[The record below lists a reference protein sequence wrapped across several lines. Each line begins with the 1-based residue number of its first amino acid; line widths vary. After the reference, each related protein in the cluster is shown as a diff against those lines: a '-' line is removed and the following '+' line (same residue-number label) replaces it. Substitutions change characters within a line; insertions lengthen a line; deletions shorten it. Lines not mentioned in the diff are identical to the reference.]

1 MKLLFIS
8 LLIIMTAPARA
19 QESMLE
25 NYIREAFKNNQ
36 GLQGQQL
43 QLEKSMYALKEARA
57 LFLPNISFGASYSK
71 ADGGRTIDLPIG
83 DLFNPVYKSLNQLT
97 NSSSFPALQN
107 QSILLNPDNYYDAR
121 FRTTLSLINSEIYY
135 NEKIKNENISQQ
147 KAAVNVYKRELVK
160 EIKTAF
166 YKYFQTVKA
175 EEIYNNALTL
185 VNENIRVNQSL
196 LKNGMRNGTAL
207 TRSETEKQKIEAS
220 ITQAAG
226 NRKNVQAY
234 INFLMNRPL
243 ESPVVL
249 DTASF
254 VTENQT
260 LSFIMNSNIDGREE
274 LQELQSVIQTHELNK
289 KLQSAYMV
297 PKLNTFLDLGS
308 QGFKFQYSNKTQYYV
323 WGLNL
328 EMNLFAGGLHK
339 YRIQQ
344 ANVGKQAAENSYQE
358 TSSQMQMQL
367 LQSVNN
373 LQTAISDYQNA
384 KTQLSLAEKYYTD
397 QNKVYKAGQLL
408 YIELLDALTQLTNA
422 RLQVAVT
429 IANMQVAYAD
439 TERNAATY
447 PLNKI

>member
-1 MKLLFIS
+1 MKILFIP
-8 LLIIMTAPARA
+8 LLILVTSNLRA
-19 QESMLE
+19 QESNLDK
-25 NYIREAFKNNQ
+25 YIGEAFKNNQ

-43 QLEKSMYALKEARA
+43 QLEKSMVALKEARA

-97 NSSSFPALQN
+97 NSNAFPNLKN

-121 FRTTLSLINSEIYY
+121 FRTTLPLINAEIYY

-160 EIKTAF
+160 EIKTAY
-166 YKYFQTVKA
+166 YKYYQAVKA

-196 LKNGMRNGTAL
+196 LKNGMKNSTAL

-220 ITQAAG
+220 ITQASG
-226 NRKNVQAY
+226 NRENVQAY

-243 ESPVVL
+243 ESPVAL

-254 VTENQT
+254 ITENQT
-260 LSFIMNSNIDGREE
+260 LLTIMNSNTEGREE
-274 LQELQSVIQTHELNK
+274 LQELQSVIQMHELNK
-289 KLQSAYMV
+289 KLEGSYMI
-297 PKLNTFLDLGS
+297 PKLNTYLDLGS
-308 QGFKFQYSNKTQYYV
+308 QGFNFNYNNKTQYYV

-339 YRIQQ
+339 YRKQQ
-344 ANVGKQAAENSYQE
+344 ASIGIQTAETSYKE

-373 LQTAISDYQNA
+373 LRTAISDYQNA
-384 KTQLSLAEKYYTD
+384 KTQLSLSEKYYSD
-397 QNKVYKAGQLL
+397 QSKVYKAGQLL

-439 TERNAATY
+439 AERNAATY
-447 PLNKI
+447 PLNKL

>member
-1 MKLLFIS
+1 MKILFIPLALLLTNS
-8 LLIIMTAPARA
+8 LKA
-19 QESMLE
+19 QESNLDK
-25 NYIREAFKNNQ
+25 YISEAFKNNQ

-43 QLEKSMYALKEARA
+43 QLDKSMVALKEARA

-97 NSSSFPALQN
+97 NSNAFPNLKN

-121 FRTTLSLINSEIYY
+121 FRTTLPLINAEIYY

-160 EIKTAF
+160 EIKTAY
-166 YKYFQTVKA
+166 YKYYQAVKA
-175 EEIYNNALTL
+175 EEIYSNALAL

-196 LKNGMRNGTAL
+196 LKNGMKNSTAL

-220 ITQAAG
+220 ITQASG

-243 ESPVVL
+243 ESPVIL

-254 VTENQT
+254 ITENQT
-260 LSFIMNSNIDGREE
+260 LLSIMNSNTEGREE

-289 KLQSAYMV
+289 KLESSYMI
-297 PKLNTFLDLGS
+297 PKLNTYLDLGS
-308 QGFKFQYSNKTQYYV
+308 QGYNFNYNNKTQYYV

-339 YRIQQ
+339 YRKQQ
-344 ANVGKQAAENSYQE
+344 ASIGIQTAETSYKE
-358 TSSQMQMQL
+358 TSSQMQMQM

-373 LQTAISDYQNA
+373 LRTAISDYQNA
-384 KTQLSLAEKYYTD
+384 KIQLSLSEKYYSD
-397 QNKVYKAGQLL
+397 QSKIYKAGQLL

-439 TERNAATY
+439 AERNAATY
-447 PLNKI
+447 PLNKL

>member
-1 MKLLFIS
+1 MKILFIPLFILLTNS
-8 LLIIMTAPARA
+8 LRA
-19 QESMLE
+19 QESNLDK
-25 NYIREAFKNNQ
+25 YISEAFKNNQ

-43 QLEKSMYALKEARA
+43 QLEKSMVALKEAHA

-97 NSSSFPALQN
+97 NSNAFPNLKN

-121 FRTTLSLINSEIYY
+121 FRTTLPLINAEIYY

-147 KAAVNVYKRELVK
+147 RAAVNVYKRELVK
-160 EIKTAF
+160 EIKTAY
-166 YKYFQTVKA
+166 YKYYQAVKA
-175 EEIYNNALTL
+175 EEIYNNALVL

-196 LKNGMRNGTAL
+196 LKNGMKNGTAL

-220 ITQAAG
+220 ITQASG

-243 ESPVVL
+243 ESTIIL

-254 VTENQT
+254 ITENQT
-260 LSFIMNSNIDGREE
+260 LLSIMSSNTEGREE

-289 KLQSAYMV
+289 KLESSYMI
-297 PKLNTFLDLGS
+297 PKLNTYLDLGS
-308 QGFKFQYSNKTQYYV
+308 QGFNFNYNNKTQYYV

-339 YRIQQ
+339 YRKQQ
-344 ANVGKQAAENSYQE
+344 ASIGVQTAE
-358 TSSQMQMQL
+358 TSYKETTSQMQMQL

-373 LQTAISDYQNA
+373 LRTAISDYQNA
-384 KTQLSLAEKYYTD
+384 KTRLSLSEKYYSD
-397 QNKVYKAGQLL
+397 QSKVYKAGQLL

-439 TERNAATY
+439 AERNAATY
-447 PLNKI
+447 PLNKL

>member
-1 MKLLFIS
+1 MKILFIP
-8 LLIIMTAPARA
+8 LLILVTSNLRA
-19 QESMLE
+19 QESNLDK
-25 NYIREAFKNNQ
+25 YISEAFKNNQ

-43 QLEKSMYALKEARA
+43 QLDKSMVALKEARA

-97 NSSSFPALQN
+97 NSNAFPNLKN

-121 FRTTLSLINSEIYY
+121 FRTTLPLINAEIYY

-160 EIKTAF
+160 EIKTAY
-166 YKYFQTVKA
+166 YKYYQAVKA

-196 LKNGMRNGTAL
+196 LKNGMKNGTAL

-220 ITQAAG
+220 ITQASG

-243 ESPVVL
+243 ESPVIL

-254 VTENQT
+254 ITENQT
-260 LSFIMNSNIDGREE
+260 LLSIMSSNTEGREE

-289 KLQSAYMV
+289 KLESSYMI
-297 PKLNTFLDLGS
+297 PKLNTYLDLGS
-308 QGFKFQYSNKTQYYV
+308 QGFNFNYNNKTQYYV

-339 YRIQQ
+339 YRKQQ
-344 ANVGKQAAENSYQE
+344 ASIGIQTAETSYKE

-373 LQTAISDYQNA
+373 LRTAISDYQNA
-384 KTQLSLAEKYYTD
+384 KTQLSLSEKYYSD
-397 QNKVYKAGQLL
+397 QSKVYKAGQLL

-439 TERNAATY
+439 AERNAATY
-447 PLNKI
+447 PLNKL

>member
-1 MKLLFIS
+1 MKLLFIP
-8 LLIIMTAPARA
+8 LLVMMTVPARA
-19 QESMLE
+19 QKSALE
-25 NYIREAFKNNQ
+25 NYISEAFKNNQ

-43 QLEKSMYALKEARA
+43 QLEKSMYALKEAHA

-97 NSSSFPALQN
+97 NSNSFPNLHN

-135 NEKIKNENISQQ
+135 NEKIKNEKISQQ

-160 EIKTAF
+160 EIKTAY
-166 YKYFQTVKA
+166 YKYYQAVKA
-175 EEIYNNALTL
+175 EEIYDNALTL
-185 VNENIRVNQSL
+185 VNENIRVNESL
-196 LKNGMRNGTAL
+196 FKNGMQNSTAL

-234 INFLMNRPL
+234 INFLVNRPL
-243 ESPVVL
+243 ESLVIL

-260 LSFIMNSNIDGREE
+260 LSSILNSNTDGREE
-274 LQELQSVIQTHELNK
+274 LQELQSVIQTNELNK
-289 KLQSAYMV
+289 KLQSAYLV
-297 PKLNTFLDLGS
+297 PKLNTYLDLGS
-308 QGFKFQYSNKTQYYV
+308 QGFNFQYNNKTQYYV

-328 EMNLFAGGLHK
+328 EMNLFSGGLHK
-339 YRIQQ
+339 YKIQQ
-344 ANVGKQAAENSYQE
+344 ANLGKQAAEISYKE

-373 LQTAISDYQNA
+373 LRTTISDYHNA
-384 KTQLSLAEKYYTD
+384 RTQLSLAEKYYAD

-422 RLQVAVT
+422 RLQMAVT
-429 IANMQVAYAD
+429 IANMQVAYAEA
-439 TERNAATY
+439 ERNAATY

>member
-1 MKLLFIS
+1 MKLLFIP
-8 LLIIMTAPARA
+8 LLLLMVQQIKA
-19 QESMLE
+19 QESTLE
-25 NYIREAFKNNQ
+25 NYISEAFKNNQ

-43 QLEKSMYALKEARA
+43 QLEKSMYALKEARS

-97 NSSSFPALQN
+97 NSTAFPNLQN

-121 FRTTLSLINSEIYY
+121 FHTSLSLINSEIYY

-160 EIKTAF
+160 EIKTAY
-166 YKYFQTVKA
+166 YKYYQAVKA
-175 EEIYNNALTL
+175 EEIYNNALML
-185 VNENIRVNQSL
+185 VNENIRMNQSL
-196 LKNGMRNGTAL
+196 LKNGMRNSTAL

-220 ITQAAG
+220 ITQASG

-234 INFLMNRPL
+234 INFLMNQSL
-243 ESPVVL
+243 ESPVIL

-254 VTENQT
+254 ITENQT
-260 LSFIMNSNIDGREE
+260 LTSIMNSNTDGREE

-289 KLQSAYMV
+289 KLQSSYLV
-297 PKLNTFLDLGS
+297 PKLNTYLDLGS
-308 QGFKFQYSNKTQYYV
+308 QGFKFQYNNKTQYYV

-344 ANVGKQAAENSYQE
+344 ANVGKLAAESSYKE
-358 TSSQMQMQL
+358 SSAQMQMQL
-367 LQSVNN
+367 VQSVNN
-373 LQTAISDYQNA
+373 LHTAISDYYNA

-397 QNKVYKAGQLL
+397 QNKVYRAGQLL

-422 RLQVAVT
+422 RLQLAVT

-447 PLNKI
+447 PLNKL

>member
-1 MKLLFIS
+1 MKRLFIPLLLS
-8 LLIIMTAPARA
+8 LAASVNGQIST
-19 QESMLE
+19 LE
-25 NYIREAFKNNQ
+25 NYISEAFKNNQ

-57 LFLPNISFGASYSK
+57 YFLPDVSFGASYTK

-83 DLFNPVYKSLNQLT
+83 DLFNPVYKSLNELT
-97 NSSSFPALQN
+97 HSTAFPNLQN
-107 QSILLNPDNYYDAR
+107 QSILLNPDNYYDAHV
-121 FRTTLSLINSEIYY
+121 RTTLSLINSEIYY

-160 EIKTAF
+160 EIKTAY
-166 YKYFQTVKA
+166 YKYYQAVKA

-185 VNENIRVNQSL
+185 VNENIRVNQSMV
-196 LKNGMRNGTAL
+196 KNGMRNNTAL

-220 ITQAAG
+220 ITQASG
-226 NRKNVQAY
+226 NRKNIEAY
-234 INFLMNRPL
+234 LNFLINRPL
-243 ESPVVL
+243 ESPVIL

-254 VTENQT
+254 ITDSQLLN
-260 LSFIMNSNIDGREE
+260 SIMNSNTENREE
-274 LQELQSVIQTHELNK
+274 LQELQSVIQTQELNK
-289 KLQSAYMV
+289 KLQSSYMV

-308 QGFKFQYSNKTQYYV
+308 QGFKFQYNEKTQYYV

-339 YRIQQ
+339 SRIQQ
-344 ANVGKQAAENSYQE
+344 ASVSKQAAETSYKE

-367 LQSVNN
+367 VQSVNN
-373 LQTAISDYQNA
+373 LRTAISDYYNA
-384 KTQLSLAEKYYTD
+384 KTQLSLTEKYYSD
-397 QNKVYKAGQLL
+397 QNKVYKAGELL

-429 IANMQVAYAD
+429 IANVQVAYAD

-447 PLNKI
+447 PLNKL

>member
-1 MKLLFIS
+1 MKLLFIP
-8 LLIIMTAPARA
+8 LLLLMTPQLKA
-19 QESMLE
+19 QESILE
-25 NYIREAFKNNQ
+25 NYISEAFKNNQ

-97 NSSSFPALQN
+97 NSTAFPNLQN

-121 FRTTLSLINSEIYY
+121 FRTSLSLINSEIYY

-160 EIKTAF
+160 DIKTAY
-166 YKYFQTVKA
+166 YKYYQAVKA

-185 VNENIRVNQSL
+185 VSENIRVNQSL
-196 LKNGMRNGTAL
+196 LKNGMRNSTAL

-220 ITQAAG
+220 VTQTSG
-226 NRKNVQAY
+226 NRKNIQAY
-234 INFLMNRPL
+234 INFLINRSL
-243 ESPVVL
+243 ESPVIL

-254 VTENQT
+254 ITENQT
-260 LSFIMNSNIDGREE
+260 LTSIMNSNTDGREE

-289 KLQSAYMV
+289 KLQSSYLV
-297 PKLNTFLDLGS
+297 PKLNTYVDLGS
-308 QGFKFQYSNKTQYYV
+308 QGFKFQYNNKTQYYV

-339 YRIQQ
+339 ARIQQ
-344 ANVGKQAAENSYQE
+344 ANVGRLAAESSYKE
-358 TSSQMQMQL
+358 TSAQMKMQL

-373 LQTAISDYQNA
+373 LHTAISDYHNA
-384 KTQLSLAEKYYTD
+384 KTQLLLAEKYYAD

-422 RLQVAVT
+422 RLQLAVT

-447 PLNKI
+447 PLNKL

>member
-1 MKLLFIS
+1 MKRLFIPLLLS
-8 LLIIMTAPARA
+8 LTSLVNGQNST
-19 QESMLE
+19 LE
-25 NYIREAFKNNQ
+25 NYISEAFKNNQ

-57 LFLPNISFGASYSK
+57 LFLPDVSFGASYSK

-83 DLFNPVYKSLNQLT
+83 DLFNPVYKSLNELT
-97 NSSSFPALQN
+97 HSTAFPNLQN
-107 QSILLNPDNYYDAR
+107 QSILLNPDNYYDAH
-121 FRTTLSLINSEIYY
+121 FRTSLSLINSEIYY

-160 EIKTAF
+160 EIKTAY
-166 YKYFQTVKA
+166 YKYYQAVKA
-175 EEIYNNALTL
+175 EEIYNNALNL
-185 VNENIRVNQSL
+185 VSENIRVNQSMVN
-196 LKNGMRNGTAL
+196 NGMRNNTAL

-220 ITQAAG
+220 ITQASG
-226 NRKNVQAY
+226 NRKNIEAY

-243 ESPVVL
+243 ESPVIL

-254 VTENQT
+254 IRDDHSLN
-260 LSFIMNSNIDGREE
+260 SIMNANTEGREE
-274 LQELQSVIQTHELNK
+274 LQELQSVIQSQELNK
-289 KLQSAYMV
+289 KLQSSYMV
-297 PKLNTFLDLGS
+297 PKLNTYLDLGS
-308 QGFKFQYSNKTQYYV
+308 QGFKFQYTEKTQYYV

-339 YRIQQ
+339 SRIQQ
-344 ANVGKQAAENSYQE
+344 ASVSKQAAETSYKE

-367 LQSVNN
+367 VQSVNN
-373 LQTAISDYQNA
+373 LHTAISDYYNA
-384 KTQLSLAEKYYTD
+384 KTQLSLTEKYYSD

-429 IANMQVAYAD
+429 IANVQVAYAD

-447 PLNKI
+447 PLNKL

>member
-1 MKLLFIS
+1 MKRLFIPLFLS
-8 LLIIMTAPARA
+8 LANCVNGQNST
-19 QESMLE
+19 LE
-25 NYIREAFKNNQ
+25 NYIGEAFKNNQ

-57 LFLPNISFGASYSK
+57 LFLPDISFGASYLK

-83 DLFNPVYKSLNQLT
+83 DLFNPVYKSLNELT
-97 NSSSFPALQN
+97 HSTSFPNLQN
-107 QSILLNPDNYYDAR
+107 QSILLNPDNYYDAH
-121 FRTTLSLINSEIYY
+121 FRTSLSLINSEIYY

-160 EIKTAF
+160 EIKTAY
-166 YKYFQTVKA
+166 YKYYQAVKA

-185 VNENIRVNQSL
+185 VNENIRVNQSMV
-196 LKNGMRNGTAL
+196 KNGLSNSTAL

-220 ITQAAG
+220 ITQASG
-226 NRKNVQAY
+226 NRKNIEAY
-234 INFLMNRPL
+234 INFLINRPL
-243 ESPVVL
+243 ESPVLL
-249 DTASF
+249 DTTSF
-254 VTENQT
+254 ISDSQLLN
-260 LSFIMNSNIDGREE
+260 SIMNSNAEGREE
-274 LQELQSVIQTHELNK
+274 LQELQSVIQTQELNK

-297 PKLNTFLDLGS
+297 PKLSTYLDLGS
-308 QGFKFQYSNKTQYYV
+308 QGFKFQYNDKTQYYV

-339 YRIQQ
+339 SRIQE
-344 ANVGKQAAENSYQE
+344 ASVSKQAAETSYKE

-367 LQSVNN
+367 VQSVNN
-373 LQTAISDYQNA
+373 LRTAISDYYNA
-384 KTQLSLAEKYYTD
+384 KSQLSLAEKYYSD

-429 IANMQVAYAD
+429 IANVQVAYAN

-447 PLNKI
+447 PLNKL

>member
-1 MKLLFIS
+1 MKLLFIP
-8 LLIIMTAPARA
+8 LLLLMVQQIKA
-19 QESMLE
+19 QESTLE
-25 NYIREAFKNNQ
+25 NYISEAFKNNQ

-43 QLEKSMYALKEARA
+43 QLEKSMYALKEARS

-97 NSSSFPALQN
+97 NSTAFPNLQN

-121 FRTTLSLINSEIYY
+121 FRTSLSLINSEIYY

-160 EIKTAF
+160 EIKTAY
-166 YKYFQTVKA
+166 YKYYQAVKA
-175 EEIYNNALTL
+175 EEIYNNALIL

-196 LKNGMRNGTAL
+196 LKNGMRNSTAL

-220 ITQAAG
+220 ITQASG
-226 NRKNVQAY
+226 NRKNVQSY
-234 INFLMNRPL
+234 INFLMNRSL
-243 ESPVVL
+243 ESPVIL
-249 DTASF
+249 DTTSF
-254 VTENQT
+254 ITENQT
-260 LSFIMNSNIDGREE
+260 LTSIVNSNTDGREE

-289 KLQSAYMV
+289 KLQSSYLV
-297 PKLNTFLDLGS
+297 PKLNTYLDLGS
-308 QGFKFQYSNKTQYYV
+308 QGFKFQYNNKTQYYV

-344 ANVGKQAAENSYQE
+344 ANVGKLAAESSYKE
-358 TSSQMQMQL
+358 SSAQMQMQL
-367 LQSVNN
+367 VQSVNN
-373 LQTAISDYQNA
+373 LHTAISDYYNA

-397 QNKVYKAGQLL
+397 QNKVYRAGQLL

-422 RLQVAVT
+422 RLQLAVT

-447 PLNKI
+447 PLNKL

>member
-1 MKLLFIS
+1 MKILFIAL
-8 LLIIMTAPARA
+8 LLIMTGGLRA
-19 QESMLE
+19 QESTLE
-25 NYIREAFKNNQ
+25 NYIGEAFKNNQ

-43 QLEKSMYALKEARA
+43 QLEKSMYALKEARS

-71 ADGGRTIDLPIG
+71 AEGGRTIDLPIG

-97 NSSSFPALQN
+97 NSNAFPNLPN

-121 FRTTLSLINSEIYY
+121 FRTSLSLINSEIYY

-160 EIKTAF
+160 EIKTAY
-166 YKYFQTVKA
+166 YKYYQAVKA
-175 EEIYNNALTL
+175 EEIYNNALAL
-185 VNENIRVNQSL
+185 VNENIRMNQSL
-196 LKNGMRNGTAL
+196 LKNGMRNSTAL

-234 INFLMNRPL
+234 INFLINRPL
-243 ESPVVL
+243 ESPVIL

-254 VTENQT
+254 ITENQT
-260 LSFIMNSNIDGREE
+260 LSSIMNSNTDGREE

-289 KLQSAYMV
+289 KLQSSYMV
-297 PKLNTFLDLGS
+297 PKLNTYLDLGT
-308 QGFKFQYSNKTQYYV
+308 QGFNFQYNNKTQYYV

-328 EMNLFAGGLHK
+328 EMNLFAGGMHK

-344 ANVGKQAAENSYQE
+344 ANVGKQAAETSYKE

-373 LQTAISDYQNA
+373 LRTAISDYHNA
-384 KTQLSLAEKYYTD
+384 KTQLFLAEKYYTD

-439 TERNAATY
+439 AERNAATY
-447 PLNKI
+447 PLNKL

>member
-1 MKLLFIS
+1 MKILFILPLLFMTTG
-8 LLIIMTAPARA
+8 LIA
-19 QESMLE
+19 QESVLE
-25 NYIREAFKNNQ
+25 NYIGEAFKNNQ

-57 LFLPNISFGASYSK
+57 LFLPNVSFGASYSM
-71 ADGGRTIDLPIG
+71 ADGGRSIDLPLG

-97 NSSSFPALQN
+97 NSNVYPNLKN

-121 FRTTLSLINSEIYY
+121 FRTSLPLINSEIYY

-160 EIKTAF
+160 EIKTAY
-166 YKYFQTVKA
+166 YKYYQTVKA
-175 EEIYNNALTL
+175 EEIYNNALAL
-185 VNENIRVNQSL
+185 VNENIRMNQSL
-196 LKNGMRNGTAL
+196 LKNGMRNSTAL

-234 INFLMNRPL
+234 INFLINRPL
-243 ESPVVL
+243 ESPVIL

-254 VTENQT
+254 ITEEQT
-260 LSFIMNSNIDGREE
+260 LSSIMNSNTDGREE

-289 KLQSAYMV
+289 KLQSSYMV
-297 PKLNTFLDLGS
+297 PKLNTYLDLGS
-308 QGFKFQYSNKTQYYV
+308 QGFNFKYNNKTQYYV

-339 YRIQQ
+339 NRIQQ
-344 ANVGKQAAENSYQE
+344 AKVGKQVAETSYKE
-358 TSSQMQMQL
+358 SSSQMQMQL

-373 LQTAISDYQNA
+373 LRTSISDYHNA
-384 KTQLSLAEKYYTD
+384 KTQLTLAEKYYTD
-397 QNKVYKAGQLL
+397 QNKVYRAGQLL

-439 TERNAATY
+439 AERNAATY
-447 PLNKI
+447 PLNKL

>member
-1 MKLLFIS
+1 MKILFIP
-8 LLIIMTAPARA
+8 LLILVTNSLRA
-19 QESMLE
+19 QESNLDK
-25 NYIREAFKNNQ
+25 YISEAFKNNQ
-36 GLQGQQL
+36 GLQGQKL
-43 QLEKSMYALKEARA
+43 QLEKSMVALKEAHA

-83 DLFNPVYKSLNQLT
+83 DLFNPVYQSLNQLT
-97 NSSSFPALQN
+97 NSNAFPNLKN

-121 FRTTLSLINSEIYY
+121 FRTTLPLINAEIYY

-160 EIKTAF
+160 EIKTAY
-166 YKYFQTVKA
+166 YKYYQSVKA

-196 LKNGMRNGTAL
+196 LKNGMKNGTAL

-226 NRKNVQAY
+226 NRNNVQAY
-234 INFLMNRPL
+234 INFLINRPL
-243 ESPVVL
+243 ESPVIL

-254 VTENQT
+254 ITENQT
-260 LSFIMNSNIDGREE
+260 LFSIMNSNTDGREE
-274 LQELQSVIQTHELNK
+274 LQELQSVIQTNELNK
-289 KLQSAYMV
+289 KLESSYMI
-297 PKLNTFLDLGS
+297 PKLNTYLDLGS
-308 QGFKFQYSNKTQYYV
+308 QGFNFNYNNKTQYYV

-339 YRIQQ
+339 YRKQQ
-344 ANVGKQAAENSYQE
+344 ASIGIQTAE
-358 TSSQMQMQL
+358 TSYKETAAQMQMQM

-373 LQTAISDYQNA
+373 LRTAISDYQNA
-384 KTQLSLAEKYYTD
+384 RTQLSLSEKYYSD
-397 QNKVYKAGQLL
+397 QSKVYKAGQLL

-439 TERNAATY
+439 AERNAATY
-447 PLNKI
+447 PLNKL

>member
-1 MKLLFIS
+1 MKRLFIP
-8 LLIIMTAPARA
+8 LLLLMAAPVRS
-19 QESMLE
+19 QQNMLE

-43 QLEKSMYALKEARA
+43 QMEKSMFALKEAHA
-57 LFLPNISFGASYSK
+57 QFLPDISFGATYSK
-71 ADGGRTIDLPIG
+71 AEGGRTIDLPIG

-97 NSSSFPALQN
+97 NSNSFPHLQN

-121 FRTTLSLINSEIYY
+121 FRTTLSLINSEIYF
-135 NEKIKNENISQQ
+135 NEKIKNENISHQ

-160 EIKTAF
+160 EIKTAY
-166 YKYFQTVKA
+166 YKYYQTVKA
-175 EEIYNNALTL
+175 EEIYDNALTL
-185 VNENIRVNQSL
+185 VNENIRVNESL
-196 LKNGMRNGTAL
+196 LKNGMRNSTAL

-226 NRKNVQAY
+226 NRKNVQVY

-243 ESPVVL
+243 ESPIVL

-254 VTENQT
+254 VTEDQT
-260 LSFIMNSNIDGREE
+260 LGYIMNSNTDGREE

-289 KLQSAYMV
+289 KLQSVYMV
-297 PKLNTFLDLGS
+297 PKLNTYLDLGS
-308 QGFKFQYSNKTQYYV
+308 QGFKFQYNNKTQYYV

-344 ANVGKQAAENSYQE
+344 ANLGKQEAETNYKE

-367 LQSVNN
+367 QQSANN
-373 LQTAISDYQNA
+373 LRTTISDYHNA
-384 KTQLSLAEKYYTD
+384 RTQLTLAEKYYSD

-422 RLQVAVT
+422 RLQLAVT
-429 IANMQVAYAD
+429 IANMQIAYAEA
-439 TERNAATY
+439 ERNAATY

>member
-243 ESPVVL
+243 ESTVVL